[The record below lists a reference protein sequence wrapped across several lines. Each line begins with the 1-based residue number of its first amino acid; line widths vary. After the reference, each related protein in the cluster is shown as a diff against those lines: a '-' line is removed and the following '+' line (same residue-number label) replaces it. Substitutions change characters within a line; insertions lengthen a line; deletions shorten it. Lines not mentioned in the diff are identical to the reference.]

1 MTNPFLTLLKEKMD
15 NQMDPD
21 SLGIRRICFYREKKL
36 LEVTLQA
43 PSVLSCGEYE
53 HIIDIIREKTGT
65 DAVLYI
71 EADDTALSS
80 VEMQKYLTRMYD
92 ADPETQILSSSI
104 MQYDSARRTL
114 SFQYSEKEEKSSA
127 D

>member
-15 NQMDPD
+15 AQTDPD
-21 SLGIRRICFYREKKL
+21 SLGIKRICFYREKKL

-43 PSVLSCGEYE
+43 PSVLPCGEYE
-53 HIIDIIREKTGT
+53 HIIEIIKEKTGS

-80 VEMQKYLTRMYD
+80 VEM
-92 ADPETQILSSSI
+92 PLS
-104 MQYDSARRTL
+104 Q
-114 SFQYSEKEEKSSA
+114 
-127 D
+127 